1 MIKKDVII
9 SIKGAQRP
17 EDGESGAVELVT
29 DGEYSFDN
37 GNIRFSYMESEL
49 TGLNGTQTSF
59 DIADGAVT
67 LTRRGTVNSS
77 MVFQVGKKHYFA
89 YETPFGAIT
98 MGVDTHS
105 IKNRL
110 GETGGDLE
118 IRYVIDL
125 ENAGIT
131 RNMFQINIKEAQR
144 TGVNG

>member
-1 MIKKDVII
+1 MKKDVII

-17 EDGESGAVELVT
+17 EDGESGAIELVT

-37 GNIRFSYMESEL
+37 GNVRFSYMESEL
-49 TGLNGTQTSF
+49 TGLNGTRTSF
-59 DIADGAVT
+59 DIDHGTVT
-67 LTRRGTVNSS
+67 LTRCGTVNSS

-89 YETPFGAIT
+89 YETPFGAVT

-125 ENAGIT
+125 ESAGIS
-131 RNMFQINIKEAQR
+131 RNVFKINIKEAQR